1 MVVLHICP
9 LSDDLSNGVH
19 IAVPQH
25 VKAQRKY
32 VDAALWNLGQPL
44 KIDGLEQVFSAASL
58 EQLPPP
64 YCRPDLAVFH
74 ELYIPRYLSLAKQLR
89 RQNIPYIIVPHGAL
103 KKNAQKKSRLKKT
116 AANLLLFKRF
126 CNQAAGIQCLTEQE
140 KAQSVMGKR
149 IFIAPNGINPPP
161 KTKTEFH
168 IWGVRF
174 VYVGRI
180 LPYIKGL
187 DLMLQAFGAQKD
199 FLARH
204 GCTLDI
210 YGPADDR
217 GVSYLPEMKRL
228 IAQNGVDE
236 LVTLHPAVFGGDKHR
251 VLLDADVFIQT
262 SRTEGMPMGVL
273 EALSYGLPCLLSEG
287 TTFAQTVAD
296 CDAGWNAGKT
306 ESTIAATLRQAVH
319 ARQHFPEF
327 SQNALALSRQYSWD
341 AAAKTAV
348 GAYQSCVTSSTKE
361 R

>member
-44 KIDGLEQVFSAASL
+44 KIDGLEQVFTAASL

-161 KTKTEFH
+161 QTGLNAS
-168 IWGVRF
+168 GVWR
-174 VYVGRI
+174 
-180 LPYIKGL
+180 PKGL
-187 DLMLQAFGAQKD
+187 FGAAWLHTGYLRSCRRPRR
-199 FLARH
+199 FLSSRNGASD
-204 GCTLDI
+204 C
-210 YGPADDR
+210 A
-217 GVSYLPEMKRL
+217 KR
-228 IAQNGVDE
+228 
-236 LVTLHPAVFGGDKHR
+236 R
-251 VLLDADVFIQT
+251 
-262 SRTEGMPMGVL
+262 
-273 EALSYGLPCLLSEG
+273 
-287 TTFAQTVAD
+287 
-296 CDAGWNAGKT
+296 
-306 ESTIAATLRQAVH
+306 
-319 ARQHFPEF
+319 
-327 SQNALALSRQYSWD
+327 
-341 AAAKTAV
+341 
-348 GAYQSCVTSSTKE
+348 
-361 R
+361 